1 MCRLKYNSWGPGNQH
16 GIVWAPQGVPQAW
29 LFSLPW
35 VVTTHLIRPHVLT
48 PGTRP
53 PCKLLVNE
61 CWRVVRVWQGLSC
74 SIYNHVDILH
84 SLFCKNTDLNKKS
97 DTVTS
102 GARNQNFL
110 SYMLSLPCQTNH
122 YSPLLK
128 ASQILSLESKVKLTN
143 IFPLHLTRGC
153 EM

>member
-1 MCRLKYNSWGPGNQH
+1 MGSSEHHRVSPKPDYSPCPELSPHTSSYPM
-16 GIVWAPQGVPQAW
+16 
-29 LFSLPW
+29 FSL
-35 VVTTHLIRPHVLT
+35 LE
-48 PGTRP
+48 PGT

-84 SLFCKNTDLNKKS
+84 SLFWKNTDLNKKS